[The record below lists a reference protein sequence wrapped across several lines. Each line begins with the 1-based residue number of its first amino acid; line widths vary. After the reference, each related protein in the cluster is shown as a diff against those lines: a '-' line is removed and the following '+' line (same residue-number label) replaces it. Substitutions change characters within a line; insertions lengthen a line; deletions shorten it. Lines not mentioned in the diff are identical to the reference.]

1 MNNFNII
8 KQFNK
13 NFIVFFVL
21 LSISSIYLFQS
32 FSLENKNNLIK
43 EAYGIIQTFPMEID
57 YAHFI
62 SPLNQDNQI
71 KVLLKSL
78 TTSDAAGLNN
88 NKTTSDAAGLNNN
101 KTTSDAAGLNNNKTI
116 NAVMKVYSINGTLL
130 KTSSYPQGF
139 NYNNTES
146 IKLATN
152 IADKSIE
159 NVTAVIQL
167 TNLKKTQP
175 LSDPLTIKL
184 GLGQVIDRW

>member
-1 MNNFNII
+1 MSTFNII
-8 KQFNK
+8 KQINK
-13 NFIVFFVL
+13 NYLVFFVL

-32 FSLENKNNLIK
+32 SAFENKNNIIK
-43 EAYGIIQTFPMEID
+43 ETYGIVQTLPMEID

-62 SPLNQDNQI
+62 SPLNQDNQV

-78 TTSDAAGLNN
+78 TTADSAGL
-88 NKTTSDAAGLNNN
+88 
-101 KTTSDAAGLNNNKTI
+101 NNKTI

-159 NVTAVIQL
+159 TVTAIIQL
-167 TNLKKTQP
+167 TNLEKTQS

-184 GLGQVIDRW
+184 GLGQVIDR

>member
-1 MNNFNII
+1 MSTFNII
-8 KQFNK
+8 KQINK
-13 NFIVFFVL
+13 NYIVFFVL

-32 FSLENKNNLIK
+32 LSLENKNNIIK
-43 EAYGIIQTFPMEID
+43 ETYGIVQTLPMEID

-62 SPLNQDNQI
+62 SPLNEDNQV

-78 TTSDAAGLNN
+78 TTADSAGLNN
-88 NKTTSDAAGLNNN
+88 KTL
-101 KTTSDAAGLNNNKTI
+101 

-159 NVTAVIQL
+159 TVTAVIQL
-167 TNLKKTQP
+167 TNLEKTQS

-184 GLGQVIDRW
+184 GLGQVIDR

>member
-1 MNNFNII
+1 MSTFNII
-8 KQFNK
+8 KQINK
-13 NFIVFFVL
+13 NYIVFFVL

-32 FSLENKNNLIK
+32 FSLENNNNIIK
-43 EAYGIIQTFPMEID
+43 ETYGIVQTLPMEID

-62 SPLNQDNQI
+62 SPLNQDNQV

-78 TTSDAAGLNN
+78 TTADSAGL
-88 NKTTSDAAGLNNN
+88 
-101 KTTSDAAGLNNNKTI
+101 NNKTI

-139 NYNNTES
+139 SYNNTES

-159 NVTAVIQL
+159 TVTAVIQL
-167 TNLKKTQP
+167 TNLEKTQA

-184 GLGQVIDRW
+184 GLGQVIDR

>member
-1 MNNFNII
+1 MSTFNII
-8 KQFNK
+8 KQINK
-13 NFIVFFVL
+13 NYIVFFVL

-32 FSLENKNNLIK
+32 FSVENKNNIIK
-43 EAYGIIQTFPMEID
+43 ETYGIVQTLPLEID

-62 SPLNQDNQI
+62 SPLNEDNQV

-78 TTSDAAGLNN
+78 TTADSAGFN
-88 NKTTSDAAGLNNN
+88 NKTL
-101 KTTSDAAGLNNNKTI
+101 

-159 NVTAVIQL
+159 TVTAVIQL
-167 TNLKKTQP
+167 TNLEKTQS

-184 GLGQVIDRW
+184 GLGQVIDR

>member
-8 KQFNK
+8 NQFNK
-13 NFIVFFVL
+13 NFIVFFIL
-21 LSISSIYLFQS
+21 LSISSICLFQS
-32 FSLENKNNLIK
+32 FSLENKNNIIK
-43 EAYGIIQTFPMEID
+43 ESYGVIQTFPMEID

-62 SPLNQDNQI
+62 SPLNQDNQV

-78 TTSDAAGLNN
+78 TTNDTSGL
-88 NKTTSDAAGLNNN
+88 
-101 KTTSDAAGLNNNKTI
+101 NNKTI
-116 NAVMKVYSINGTLL
+116 NAVMKIYSINGTLL

-139 NYNNTES
+139 NYNSTES

-159 NVTAVIQL
+159 TITAVIQL
-167 TNLKKTQP
+167 TNLEKTQP

-184 GLGQVIDRW
+184 GLGQVIDR

>member
-1 MNNFNII
+1 MSTFNII
-8 KQFNK
+8 KQINK
-13 NFIVFFVL
+13 NYIVFFVL

-32 FSLENKNNLIK
+32 FSLENKNNIIK
-43 EAYGIIQTFPMEID
+43 ETYGIVQTLPMEID

-62 SPLNQDNQI
+62 SPLNQDNQV

-78 TTSDAAGLNN
+78 STADSAGL
-88 NKTTSDAAGLNNN
+88 
-101 KTTSDAAGLNNNKTI
+101 NNKTI

-159 NVTAVIQL
+159 SVTAIIQL
-167 TNLKKTQP
+167 TNLEKTQS

-184 GLGQVIDRW
+184 GLGQVIDR

>member
-1 MNNFNII
+1 MSTFNII
-8 KQFNK
+8 KQINK
-13 NFIVFFVL
+13 NYIVFFVL

-32 FSLENKNNLIK
+32 FSLENKNNIIK
-43 EAYGIIQTFPMEID
+43 ETYGIVQTLPMEID

-62 SPLNQDNQI
+62 SPLNQDNQV

-78 TTSDAAGLNN
+78 TTADSAGLNN
-88 NKTTSDAAGLNNN
+88 KL
-101 KTTSDAAGLNNNKTI
+101 I

-159 NVTAVIQL
+159 TVTAVIQL
-167 TNLKKTQP
+167 TNLEKTQS

-184 GLGQVIDRW
+184 GLGQVIDR

>member
-1 MNNFNII
+1 MNYFTILNR
-8 KQFNK
+8 FNK
-13 NFIVFFVL
+13 NFIVFFIL
-21 LSISSIYLFQS
+21 LSISSICLFQS

-43 EAYGIIQTFPMEID
+43 ESYGIIQTFPMEID

-62 SPLNQDNQI
+62 SPLNQDNQV

-78 TTSDAAGLNN
+78 TTNDTTGL
-88 NKTTSDAAGLNNN
+88 
-101 KTTSDAAGLNNNKTI
+101 NNKTI
-116 NAVMKVYSINGTLL
+116 NAVMKIYSINGTLL

-152 IADKSIE
+152 IADKSIDT
-159 NVTAVIQL
+159 VTAVIQL
-167 TNLKKTQP
+167 TNLEKTQP

-184 GLGQVIDRW
+184 GLGQVIDR

>member
-1 MNNFNII
+1 MSTFNII
-8 KQFNK
+8 KQINK
-13 NFIVFFVL
+13 NYIVFFVL

-32 FSLENKNNLIK
+32 FSLENKNNIIK
-43 EAYGIIQTFPMEID
+43 ETYGLVQTLPMEID

-62 SPLNQDNQI
+62 SPLNQDNQV

-78 TTSDAAGLNN
+78 TTADSAGL
-88 NKTTSDAAGLNNN
+88 
-101 KTTSDAAGLNNNKTI
+101 NNKTI

-139 NYNNTES
+139 NYNNTKS

-159 NVTAVIQL
+159 TVTAIIQL
-167 TNLKKTQP
+167 TNLEKTQS

-184 GLGQVIDRW
+184 GLGQVIDR

>member
-1 MNNFNII
+1 MSTFNII
-8 KQFNK
+8 KQINK
-13 NFIVFFVL
+13 NYIVFFVL
-21 LSISSIYLFQS
+21 LSTSSIYLFQS
-32 FSLENKNNLIK
+32 FSLENNNNIIK
-43 EAYGIIQTFPMEID
+43 ETYGIVQTIPMEID

-62 SPLNQDNQI
+62 SPLNQDNQV

-78 TTSDAAGLNN
+78 TTADSAGL
-88 NKTTSDAAGLNNN
+88 
-101 KTTSDAAGLNNNKTI
+101 NNKTI

-159 NVTAVIQL
+159 SVTAVIQL
-167 TNLKKTQP
+167 TNLEKTQS

-184 GLGQVIDRW
+184 GLGQVIDR

>member
-1 MNNFNII
+1 MSTFNII
-8 KQFNK
+8 KQINK
-13 NFIVFFVL
+13 NYIVFFVL

-32 FSLENKNNLIK
+32 FSLENNNKIIK
-43 EAYGIIQTFPMEID
+43 ETYGIVQTLPMEID

-62 SPLNQDNQI
+62 SPLNQDNQV

-78 TTSDAAGLNN
+78 TTADSAGL
-88 NKTTSDAAGLNNN
+88 
-101 KTTSDAAGLNNNKTI
+101 NNKTI

-159 NVTAVIQL
+159 SVTAVIQL
-167 TNLKKTQP
+167 TNLEKTQS

-184 GLGQVIDRW
+184 GLGQVIDR

>member
-1 MNNFNII
+1 MSTFNII
-8 KQFNK
+8 KQINK
-13 NFIVFFVL
+13 NYIVFFVL

-32 FSLENKNNLIK
+32 FSLENKNNIIK
-43 EAYGIIQTFPMEID
+43 ETYGIVQTLPMEID

-62 SPLNQDNQI
+62 SPLNQDNQV

-78 TTSDAAGLNN
+78 TTADSAGL
-88 NKTTSDAAGLNNN
+88 
-101 KTTSDAAGLNNNKTI
+101 NNKTI

-159 NVTAVIQL
+159 TVTAVIQL
-167 TNLKKTQP
+167 TNLEKTQS

-184 GLGQVIDRW
+184 GLGQVIDR

>member
-13 NFIVFFVL
+13 NFIVLFIL

-43 EAYGIIQTFPMEID
+43 EAYGIIQTLPMEID

-62 SPLNQDNQI
+62 SPLNQDNQV

-78 TTSDAAGLNN
+78 TTADSAGL
-88 NKTTSDAAGLNNN
+88 
-101 KTTSDAAGLNNNKTI
+101 NNKTI

-159 NVTAVIQL
+159 TVTAIIQL
-167 TNLKKTQP
+167 TNLEKTQS

-184 GLGQVIDRW
+184 GLGQVIDR

>member
-1 MNNFNII
+1 MSTFNII
-8 KQFNK
+8 KQINK
-13 NFIVFFVL
+13 NYIVFFVL

-32 FSLENKNNLIK
+32 FSLENKNNIIK
-43 EAYGIIQTFPMEID
+43 ETYGIVQTLPMEID

-62 SPLNQDNQI
+62 SPLNQDNQV

-78 TTSDAAGLNN
+78 TTADSAGL
-88 NKTTSDAAGLNNN
+88 
-101 KTTSDAAGLNNNKTI
+101 NNKTI

-146 IKLATN
+146 IILATN

-159 NVTAVIQL
+159 TVTAVLQL
-167 TNLKKTQP
+167 TNLEKTQP

-184 GLGQVIDRW
+184 GLGQVIDR

>member
-32 FSLENKNNLIK
+32 FSLENINNLIK
-43 EAYGIIQTFPMEID
+43 EAYSIIQTFPMEID

-78 TTSDAAGLNN
+78 TTSDAVGLNN
-88 NKTTSDAAGLNNN
+88 NKTTSD
-101 KTTSDAAGLNNNKTI
+101 TAGLNNNKTI

-152 IADKSIE
+152 LADKSIE

-167 TNLKKTQP
+167 TNLEKTQP

-184 GLGQVIDRW
+184 GLGQVIDR

>member
-88 NKTTSDAAGLNNN
+88 NTNKTSDAAGLNNN
-101 KTTSDAAGLNNNKTI
+101 KTSDAAGLNNNKTI

-152 IADKSIE
+152 MADKSIE
-159 NVTAVIQL
+159 TVTAVIQL
-167 TNLKKTQP
+167 TNLEKTQP

-184 GLGQVIDRW
+184 ALGQVIDR

>member
-1 MNNFNII
+1 MSTFNII
-8 KQFNK
+8 KQINK
-13 NFIVFFVL
+13 NYIVFFVL

-32 FSLENKNNLIK
+32 FSLENKNSIIK
-43 EAYGIIQTFPMEID
+43 ETYGIVQTLPMEID

-62 SPLNQDNQI
+62 SSLNQDNQV

-78 TTSDAAGLNN
+78 TTADSAGL
-88 NKTTSDAAGLNNN
+88 
-101 KTTSDAAGLNNNKTI
+101 NNKTI

-159 NVTAVIQL
+159 TVTAVIQL
-167 TNLKKTQP
+167 TNLEKTQS

-184 GLGQVIDRW
+184 GLGQVIDR

>member
-1 MNNFNII
+1 MSTFNII
-8 KQFNK
+8 KQINK
-13 NFIVFFVL
+13 NYIVFFVL

-32 FSLENKNNLIK
+32 FSLENKNNIIK
-43 EAYGIIQTFPMEID
+43 ETYGIVQTLPMEID

-62 SPLNQDNQI
+62 SPLNQDNQV

-78 TTSDAAGLNN
+78 TTTDSAGLNN
-88 NKTTSDAAGLNNN
+88 KTL
-101 KTTSDAAGLNNNKTI
+101 

-159 NVTAVIQL
+159 TVTAVIQL
-167 TNLKKTQP
+167 TNLEKTQS

-184 GLGQVIDRW
+184 GLGQVIDR